1 MALQAL
7 VTVWPPS
14 LQLNLAK
21 KRDHGLGPLCTMPYP
36 TNGLY
41 LDLQRMLKSR
51 LAAAGSGLCGSRSGE
66 QVRLGIFNQSPFYDV
81 PKPKRALFANAACTA
96 KKGEASSTM
105 NLSHLQ
111 SSKDSKSLIRPRA
124 LTASFCLGE
133 STWTPSAIII
143 FQN

>member
-105 NLSHLQ
+105 NLSHLP
-111 SSKDSKSLIRPRA
+111 KIRNLYNPPKGLNCCLILPRGVHLDS
-124 LTASFCLGE
+124 LG
-133 STWTPSAIII
+133 
-143 FQN
+143 

>member
-51 LAAAGSGLCGSRSGE
+51 LAAAGSGLCGSHSGE
-66 QVRLGIFNQSPFYDV
+66 QVRLGIFN
-81 PKPKRALFANAACTA
+81 LLN
-96 KKGEASSTM
+96 M
-105 NLSHLQ
+105 LSMLLRINY
-111 SSKDSKSLIRPRA
+111 SFRGFRPMLSR
-124 LTASFCLGE
+124 
-133 STWTPSAIII
+133 
-143 FQN
+143 